1 MCMINIFLRSSL
13 LGLAISLCT
22 ATTDSQLRFLGRVQ
36 ERCAVVKCPAD
47 ICQDGRH
54 RRQIGESCCAC
65 PEEKCA
71 SAMCPADICK
81 DGSSRRQIGEN
92 CCACPEEKCASAVC
106 PADLCQDG
114 SKRRQIGENCCACP
128 GDTCALAACPKDIC
142 HDGSGRRQIGDN
154 CCACPPMS
162 NRSLGESCGPCFSP
176 TGHCGNCREGLECQC
191 VGLCADPFIADAPS
205 TCVEIRTSTMTTTIL
220 SRCALAVCPTD
231 ICHDGSSRRQIGDN
245 CCACPTVTNKSLG
258 ES

>member
-1 MCMINIFLRSSL
+1 

-81 DGSSRRQIGEN
+81 DGSNRRQIGEK
-92 CCACPEEKCASAVC
+92 CCACPEETNMTVATTMTTTVLSRCALAVC
-106 PADLCQDG
+106 PQ
-114 SKRRQIGENCCACP
+114 
-128 GDTCALAACPKDIC
+128 DIC
-142 HDGSGRRQIGDN
+142 HDGRSRRQIGDN
-154 CCACPPMS
+154 CCACPPTMT
-162 NRSLGESCGPCFSP
+162 NKSLGDSCGPCFSP
-176 TGHCGNCREGLECQC
+176 TGHCGSCKEGLECQC
-191 VGLCADPFIADAPS
+191 VGLCADPLIADAPR
-205 TCVEIRTSTMTTTIL
+205 TCVTSGSSTTLIARSSTTTTATMWWQD
-220 SRCALAVCPTD
+220 RV
-231 ICHDGSSRRQIGDN
+231 GVWWQEQ
-245 CCACPTVTNKSLG
+245 VG
-258 ES
+258 ESFGER